1 MEIHVCRPRV
11 GVANPLFSLWRML
24 WRPTAPAS
32 RTKSRRTAE
41 ESRTTQSVERWLVQC
56 ERTGIESHRGHCI
69 FRRQD
74 MLYCYRNNT
83 HILNGFTHPLVAAQC
98 SCWKLTICPVSK
110 SSTVNFSDHEQLLLA
125 IWCTCKV
132 WYEFADVLL
141 HSQSL
146 TNEWPLNFPPRN
158 ISSVPRL
165 PQSVNGTM

>member
-1 MEIHVCRPRV
+1 MP
-11 GVANPLFSLWRML
+11 
-24 WRPTAPAS
+24 
-32 RTKSRRTAE
+32 
-41 ESRTTQSVERWLVQC
+41 TQSWSGKSAVFLMENALTSHGSSKSNKKPSDGR
-56 ERTGIESHRGHCI
+56 GISDYSVGRAVTCTMRKDRDRIHRGHCI